1 MGLRVEWLTLTFHW
15 CTVRLM
21 EALITTQEAAR
32 QANTSDRMIRHYV
45 KTGRLAVAKRSGQH
59 MLFDPRAVA
68 ALTLQ
73 IDPVRRPRQTVN
85 AAGLGLAAFAVPRE
99 LVEVLGVIGVAG
111 AFALILAGAAGVI
124 GDRRADRQ
132 LSSDRA
138 ATEQLPPYGSS
149 WTEYVQADIAAAP
162 VYVDQYRGRVYKAC
176 RGEFWRS
183 RFDGW
188 CYHRADRIVTV
199 DDPIALA
206 ALEMRDRREQLS
218 VVA

>member
-1 MGLRVEWLTLTFHW
+1 
-15 CTVRLM
+15 M

-45 KTGRLAVAKRSGQH
+45 KTGRLPVAKRSGQH

-73 IDPVRRPRQTVN
+73 IDPVRRPRQTVH
-85 AAGLGLAAFAVPRE
+85 AAGLGAVGFIVPAPLQQLLVIVCVAIAVALVISGAVSVISERAA
-99 LVEVLGVIGVAG
+99 
-111 AFALILAGAAGVI
+111 
-124 GDRRADRQ
+124 DRRAAAQSDADRVPPAGMTWAEF
-132 LSSDRA
+132 LHA
-138 ATEQLPPYGSS
+138 EIAT
-149 WTEYVQADIAAAP
+149 AP
-162 VYVDQYRGRVYKAC
+162 VYVDHYRGRVYRAC